1 VKGDASI
8 STWSAGLC
16 EGIWVVLPSDNED
29 LLLLRPLSGTDDE
42 IGGIY
47 LPLKGKELQEARFP
61 AIDPKATASFA
72 EFGCS
77 CR

>member
-1 VKGDASI
+1 MPQFQPGALVCVRDR
-8 STWSAGLC
+8 
-16 EGIWVVLPSDNED
+16 IWVVLPSDNED

-61 AIDPKATASFA
+61 EIDPKATASFA

>member
-1 VKGDASI
+1 MKGDASI

-29 LLLLRPLSGTDDE
+29 LLLLHPLSGTDDE

-47 LPLKGKELQEARFP
+47 LPLIGKELQEARFP

-72 EFGCS
+72 KFGCS

>member
-1 VKGDASI
+1 MKGDVSI

-29 LLLLRPLSGTDDE
+29 LLRPLSGTDDE

-47 LPLKGKELQEARFP
+47 LPLKGKELQEARFTE
-61 AIDPKATASFA
+61 IDPKATASFA
-72 EFGCS
+72 KFGCS